1 MIKEYPSEIIGED
14 FKLVKLAPTAENLQ
28 IIFDIIVE
36 NREEF
41 RPWLEW
47 VDFVQKPED
56 EKCVLESDQNPEKAE
71 WFIQFNNKI
80 VGRVGFVNLSRSNNR
95 GEIGYWL
102 DKNASGHGIMTK
114 AFSLIE
120 KNAFENWGFNRIEL
134 KIDPKNTK
142 SLGVAKRMN
151 YKQEGILRQ
160 EHFIHDVYEDSIL
173 FSKLKS
179 EYKAK

>member
-1 MIKEYPSEIIGED
+1 M
-14 FKLVKLAPTAENLQ
+14 
-28 IIFDIIVE
+28 
-36 NREEF
+36 
-41 RPWLEW
+41 
-47 VDFVQKPED
+47 
-56 EKCVLESDQNPEKAE
+56 ESDQNPGKAE
-71 WFIQFNNKI
+71 WFIEFNNKI

-102 DKNASGHGIMTK
+102 DKNAGGHGIMTK
-114 AFSLIE
+114 AFGLIE

-142 SLGVAKRMN
+142 SLGVAKRLN

-160 EHFIHDVYEDSIL
+160 EHFINDVYEDSIL

-179 EYKAK
+179 EYKTK